1 VSPLLLPL
9 WPVKAV
15 DIGGSTLM
23 IVLALLCVHHA
34 FGLGRREPQSVI
46 WTYLRWFALALLLFS
61 VSRSVSHLIKYLLVE
76 TGRRG
81 DWIAL
86 RPLTG
91 SLNTISFV
99 IVGSITLFFRRVHTI
114 YRRTMEDKRQ
124 IEQAHDQI
132 VRLNESLERRVLE
145 RTEELSA
152 SEEKYRR
159 VFEGSK
165 DMLVILDGE
174 GRVLDLNRAGAE
186 MLGYRDASELVG
198 RNLFF
203 DFFLEPS
210 PEEVLKGLGRGDPVK
225 DVEVRLRRSGGD
237 DLLGLFSATVRDAGG
252 ATPSGIEVTIKD
264 VTARRMMDSR
274 LQQAEKLASLGQL
287 SAGVAHEINNPLGLI
302 LGYTQLIMKEAGA
315 ESPSY
320 EDLKVIEKHAMGC
333 KKIVEDL
340 LQFSRSME
348 TSKRPSSIND
358 LLDGVLRV
366 LRGNFSKEG
375 VVLEEQLDPD
385 LPAVTVDA
393 EKMEQVF
400 MNLLINARQAIE
412 KRGTVR
418 VETAFEPGSGEI
430 TVSVSDNGS
439 GIPKEVLPRIF
450 DPFYTT
456 KPTGTGTG
464 LGLSVSYGIVQDHGG
479 GIEVES
485 TPGRG
490 AVFTVRIPL
499 DAGTPGRVREGRAGP
514 DEDRGAT

>member
-15 DIGGSTLM
+15 DIAGSTLM
-23 IVLALLCVHHA
+23 IVLSVLCVRDA
-34 FGLGRREPQSVI
+34 FALGRREPRSVI

-61 VSRSVSHLIKYLLVE
+61 VSRSVSHLIKYLLMD
-76 TGRRG
+76 TGRQE

-99 IVGSITLFFRRVHTI
+99 IVGSITLFFRRVHSI
-114 YRRTMEDKRQ
+114 YRRTVEDKRQ
-124 IEQAHDQI
+124 IEQAHGQI
-132 VRLNESLERRVLE
+132 VRLNENLERMVLE
-145 RTEELSA
+145 RTRELSA

-165 DMLVILDGE
+165 DMLVILDG
-174 GRVLDLNRAGAE
+174 GGSILDLNRAGAE
-186 MLGYRDASELVG
+186 MLGCGRSGDLVG
-198 RNLFF
+198 RNLFA

-210 PEEVLKGLGRGDPVK
+210 PAAVLEALDRRDAVK
-225 DVEVRLRRSGGD
+225 DLEVRLRRAEGD
-237 DLLGLFSATVRDAGG
+237 ELLGLFSATVRDAEG
-252 ATPSGIEVTIKD
+252 AGLSGIEATIKD
-264 VTARRMMDSR
+264 VTARRVMDAR

-302 LGYTQLIMKEAGA
+302 LGYTQLIMKEAGV

-320 EDLKVIEKHAMGC
+320 EDLKIIEKHAMGC

-348 TSKRPSSIND
+348 TSKKPSSIND

-366 LRGNFSKEG
+366 LRGNFSKDG
-375 VVLEEQLDPD
+375 VALEEAVDPD
-385 LPAVTVDA
+385 LPRVTVDS

-412 KRGTVR
+412 GQGAVR
-418 VETAFEPGSGEI
+418 VQTAFHPGAREV
-430 TVSVSDNGS
+430 TVTVSDNGC
-439 GIPKEVLPRIF
+439 GIPQEVLPKIF

-456 KPTGTGTG
+456 KPTGMGTG

-479 GIEVES
+479 SIEVES
-485 TPGRG
+485 APGRG
-490 AVFTVRIPL
+490 AVFTIRLPL
-499 DAGTPGRVREGRAGP
+499 EAGP
-514 DEDRGAT
+514 PRETG

>member
-1 VSPLLLPL
+1 MSPLLLPL

-15 DIGGSTLM
+15 DIAGSTLM
-23 IVLALLCVHHA
+23 IVLSVLCVRDA

-61 VSRSVSHLIKYLLVE
+61 VSRSVSHLIKYLLVDI
-76 TGRRG
+76 GRHD

-114 YRRTMEDKRQ
+114 YRRTVEDKLR
-124 IEQAHDQI
+124 IEQAHGQI
-132 VRLNESLERRVLE
+132 VRLNEKLERMVLE
-145 RTEELSA
+145 RTRELSA

-165 DMLVILDGE
+165 DMLVILDGR
-174 GRVLDLNRAGAE
+174 GRIQDLNRAGAE
-186 MLGYRDASELVG
+186 MLGHARAGELVG
-198 RNLFF
+198 RNLFR

-210 PEEVLKGLGRGDPVK
+210 PEELLESLGRGDAVK
-225 DVEVRLRRSGGD
+225 DAEVRLRRGQGAE
-237 DLLGLFSATVRDAGG
+237 LLGLFSATVRGAGG
-252 ATPSGIEVTIKD
+252 DGLSGIEATLKD
-264 VTARRMMDSR
+264 VTVRRMMDSR

-302 LGYTQLIMKEAGA
+302 LGYTQLIMKEGG
-315 ESPSY
+315 ENNPSG

-340 LQFSRSME
+340 LQFSRSTE
-348 TSKRPSSIND
+348 TSKKPLDINE

-366 LRGNFSKEG
+366 LRGNFAKES
-375 VVLEEQLDPD
+375 VEIHEALDPD
-385 LPAVTVDA
+385 LPRVTVDA

-412 KRGTVR
+412 GGGAIR
-418 VETAFEPGSGEI
+418 VETVLFPETGEI
-430 TVSVSDNGS
+430 AVTVSDNGS
-439 GIPKEVLPRIF
+439 GIPREVLPRIF

-456 KPTGTGTG
+456 KPTGMGTG

-479 GIEVES
+479 DIEVES
-485 TPGRG
+485 APGRG
-490 AVFTVRIPL
+490 AVFTVRLPL
-499 DAGTPGRVREGRAGP
+499 ETGPPREAG
-514 DEDRGAT
+514 